1 MTLRYNL
8 LDEHLIRTRLV
19 AGGLPRSFSLP
30 GLMFALGQDAVRD
43 FPALRPHQ
51 RHPWHAFLVQ
61 LAAIALHQAGRS
73 EPFDSEDTWKQAL
86 LNLSPD
92 DPDGAAWCL
101 ISPYDRPA
109 FMQAPVPG
117 GSTEGW
123 ESDRPTP
130 DSLDDVLVTSRNHD
144 LKQARIRNAK
154 MDDWIFSLV
163 SLQTQAPCPG
173 GGGTIYG
180 VTRMNGGASSR
191 PGVGI
196 VVPGQIG
203 NRWKRDVSVAL
214 NSRQKIIENF
224 GFPLS
229 GGIGLMWLIPWNGT
243 EADSLPFLSLDPF
256 FIEVSRR
263 VRLVDGGIKLFAVR
277 ASSKMRVVKSQ
288 AEKLHGD
295 TGDLWTPIDI
305 TKVNEPKSLGMSES
319 GFSYKK
325 MANLAFGPDY
335 LRPPAQIVQS
345 SDSRSDL
352 VLVARAIAS
361 GQSKTAGYHERAIP
375 ISEKMRFFLRGN
387 IDQLA
392 AISKK
397 RIEMIANVAGLLKK
411 SLNVLFDGGKRREG
425 PWKPPSGI
433 EEKTKRYLIKFDEI
447 EDVNFF
453 DDLIVEV
460 NKSEQ
465 DDVFSN
471 WQRDVLNRAEKTLQ
485 QAFSTGPQSGEQR
498 YRACSSALNMFRKL
512 VAEQFPEHAT
522 YYRQQS
528 TNKELSHEHP

>member
-8 LDEHLIRTRLV
+8 LDQKLIRTRLV
-19 AGGLPRSFSLP
+19 ADELPHSFSLP
-30 GLMFALGQDAVRD
+30 GLMLALGKDAVRD

-61 LAAIALHQAGRS
+61 LAAITLNHAGRN
-73 EPFDSEDTWKQAL
+73 ELFDSEEAWREAL
-86 LNLSPD
+86 LNLSPND
-92 DPDGAAWCL
+92 TDGAAWCL

-117 GSTEGW
+117 GSVLGW

-144 LKQARIRNAK
+144 LKQARVRNAEI
-154 MDDWIFSLV
+154 DDWIFALI

-196 VVPGQIG
+196 AVPGQIG
-203 NRWKRDVSVAL
+203 SRWKRDVFVAL
-214 NSRQKIIENF
+214 NSRAKIVDNF
-224 GFPLS
+224 GFPPS
-229 GGIGLMWLIPWNGT
+229 EGIGLMWLIPWGGAET
-243 EADSLPFLSLDPF
+243 DALPFLSLDPF
-256 FIEVSRR
+256 FIEISRR
-263 VRLVDGGIKLFAVR
+263 VRLVERGGNIFAVR
-277 ASSKMRVVKSQ
+277 ASSKMRIIKSQ

-325 MANLAFGPDY
+325 MASLAFGPGY
-335 LRPPAQIVQS
+335 LRPPAQVIQP
-345 SDSRSDL
+345 SDPKSGL
-352 VLVARAIAS
+352 FLVARAIAS

-375 ISEKMRFFLRGN
+375 ISEKMSFLIRKD

-392 AISKK
+392 AMSKK
-397 RIEMIANVAGLLKK
+397 RIEMISSVAGILKK

-425 PWKPPSGI
+425 LWKPPSGI
-433 EEKTKRYLIKFDEI
+433 EEKTKRYLNIFDDI
-447 EDVNFF
+447 EDARFF
-453 DDLIVEV
+453 NDLIFEV
-460 NKSEQ
+460 NEMEQ
-465 DDVFSN
+465 QDIFSS
-471 WQRDVLNRAEKTLQ
+471 WQRDVLKRGEKILHD
-485 QAFSTGPQSGEQR
+485 AFSSGPQSGEQR
-498 YRACSSALNMFRKL
+498 YRASACALGLFRKL
-512 VAEQFPEHAT
+512 VADHFPEHAT
-522 YYRQQS
+522 YYCQQS
-528 TNKELSHEHP
+528 TNKELTHEHP